1 MRASPSQYSYAL
13 GGKSAAGSALNSIV
27 EFRPATGD
35 VATSVVSLPLS
46 LYAAGAAYDSQ
57 QRMGYLL
64 GGYSTTS
71 LATIIEIE
79 FEVDLPFHQYLPVIL
94 RR

>member
-64 GGYSTTS
+64 GGYVSS
-71 LATIIEIE
+71 SQETIIEIE
-79 FEVDLPFHQYLPVIL
+79 FEIDPPFRLFLPGIL
-94 RR
+94 RQ